1 MNERQAFALA
11 HPLSGNQG
19 ADRALMRQLG
29 ATRRHAT
36 GLLVMSILAVDR

>member
-11 HPLSGNQG
+11 HPLSGPD
-19 ADRALMRQLG
+19 DRDLMAKLTAVRKHG
-29 ATRRHAT
+29 T

>member
-11 HPLSGNQG
+11 HPLSDPVK
-19 ADRALMRQLG
+19 DRALMEKLTNVRK
-29 ATRRHAT
+29 HAT

>member
-11 HPLSGNQG
+11 HPLTNPT
-19 ADRALMRQLG
+19 ADKPLMEKLTAVRKHG
-29 ATRRHAT
+29 T